1 MPFVAVRTAK
11 RMTGEGVVRHAQG
24 CRAAAPVDDGRHPAE
39 KRATVTSMTEKPWHV
54 VDPERMLREVQA
66 HHPFELGTVLIAAL
80 DLGDQHVTGVRALG
94 PDALDGVSA
103 DVMSSMGSEIVR
115 KVAEELVPERWANG
129 SEGNGIT
136 HLLVTVVCRE
146 GRVVPSRRENDWA
159 VAWRYANHFRA
170 AFDGD
175 IYVVT
180 PHGWTG
186 CMDHRA
192 GYEPHAIDP
201 AA

>member
-1 MPFVAVRTAK
+1 MAPVEN
-11 RMTGEGVVRHAQG
+11 GRHADE
-24 CRAAAPVDDGRHPAE
+24 RP
-39 KRATVTSMTEKPWHV
+39 ATVAFMTEKPWHV
-54 VDPERMLREVQA
+54 VDPDRMLREVEA

-80 DLGDQHVTGVRALG
+80 DLDDQHVTGVRALG
-94 PDALDGVSA
+94 PEPLAGVST
-103 DVMSSMGSEIVR
+103 VGMSSKGSKIVR

-129 SEGNGIT
+129 PEGNGIT
-136 HLLVTVVCRE
+136 HLLVTIVCRE
-146 GRVVPSRRENDWA
+146 GRVVPSRQESDWA
-159 VAWRYANHFRA
+159 VAWRYANHFHA

-175 IYVVT
+175 IYIVT

-192 GYEPHAIDP
+192 GYEPRAVDP